1 MKRSYFFHI
10 HYADVGMK
18 LLLKPHIFEEI
29 ILNSACRAADDDGFG
44 IPDLNRQNKSWVL
57 ARFQLD
63 VIEWPALKDDIEVE
77 TWVESYRM
85 GFSIRNF
92 RVYRISSSPIPPI
105 PPISPISPISP
116 IPPISSRKLIATSK
130 TAWAIIDLTTRENVN
145 IFDDPIFEQT
155 LDGEPLALRINA
167 KPDKSSEIIEHEYT
181 VQYADIDQ
189 NGHCNSARYPQIM
202 LNAYGDVLGLH
213 PRQWQISY
221 SHELKF
227 GERVKVTFTNSAN
240 PFFRIYNEDGVLC
253 TSANFIMS

>member
-1 MKRSYFFHI
+1 MKRSYFFHV

-18 LLLKPHIFEEI
+18 LIMKPHIFEEI
-29 ILNSACRAADDDGFG
+29 ILNSACRAADDNGFG
-44 IPDLNRQNKSWVL
+44 IPDLNSQNKTWVL

-85 GFSIRNF
+85 GFSMRNF
-92 RVYRISSSPIPPI
+92 RIYRLTTED
-105 PPISPISPISP
+105 
-116 IPPISSRKLIATSK
+116 RGQRTLIATSK

-145 IFDDPIFEQT
+145 IFDQPIFENHV
-155 LDGEPLALRINA
+155 DGEMLSLKIDAR
-167 KPDKSSEIIEHEYT
+167 PDKNSEVVEKEYT
-181 VQYADIDQ
+181 IQYADIDQ

-202 LNAYGDVLGLH
+202 LNAYGEIMGLH

-227 GERVKVTFTNSAN
+227 GERVKVTFTKSKN
-240 PFFRIYNEDGVLC
+240 PYFRIYNSEGVLC
-253 TSANFIMS
+253 TSAFFII

>member
-1 MKRSYFFHI
+1 MKRSYFFHV

-18 LLLKPHIFEEI
+18 LLMKPHIFEEI

-63 VIEWPALKDDIEVE
+63 VTEWPALKDDIEVE

-92 RVYRISSSPIPPI
+92 RIYRLIKPTDNCQLSIVNCQSDKGSD
-105 PPISPISPISP
+105 
-116 IPPISSRKLIATSK
+116 RQLIAISK
-130 TAWAIIDLTTRENVN
+130 TAWAVIDLTTRENVN
-145 IFDDPIFEQT
+145 VFDDPIFEET
-155 LDGEPLALRINA
+155 MDGEPLELKISA
-167 KPDKSSEIIEHEYT
+167 KPDKLSEICEKEYT
-181 VQYADIDQ
+181 IQYADIDQ

-202 LNAYGDVLGLH
+202 LNAFGDIMGLH

-221 SHELKF
+221 SHELRF
-227 GERVKVTFTNSAN
+227 GERVKVTFTKGEN
-240 PFFRIYNEDGVLC
+240 PFFRIYNEEGLLC
-253 TSANFIMS
+253 TSAIFIM